1 MTITMV
7 LDHLLIVAAA
17 VVLTVAV
24 GVPTGVCSYY
34 FPRVG
39 KVILKLAEVLQTV
52 PTLALL
58 GILMVFLGAGKLTVI
73 IGLFLYSLLPVV
85 LNTHVGLSEIDP
97 SLKEMALGMGM
108 TKINRLFRVELPLAF
123 PLIFTG
129 IRIATV
135 TSIGVAVFAASVGG
149 GGLGSIINRSI
160 RISDMQM
167 LMKGTLALMIMAIVF
182 DFVMGLVE
190 KRLNLRLLGR
200 SK

>member
-1 MTITMV
+1 MTTTMV
-7 LDHLLIVAAA
+7 LDHLFIVAAA
-17 VVLTVAV
+17 VGLTIVI

-39 KVILKLAEVLQTV
+39 KVILKVAEVLQTV

-58 GILMVFLGAGKLTVI
+58 GILMVFLGAGKHTVI
-73 IGLFLYSLLPVV
+73 VGLFLYSLLPVV
-85 LNTHVGLSEIDP
+85 LNTNVGLSEVDP

-108 TKINRLFRVELPLAF
+108 TRMNRLFRVELPLAF

-160 RISDMQM
+160 RISDMRM
-167 LMKGTLALMIMAIVF
+167 LLAGTLALMGMAIVF
-182 DFVMGLVE
+182 DVVMGQVE
-190 KRLNLRLLGR
+190 KKLKLRLLGR